1 MSDQYP
7 QYQPPAGDGA
17 ARPQGGSDQPRR
29 VDDPFGQSAQPGTYG
44 QPPQY
49 GQAPQYGDPGPGYG
63 GQPTGQAPW
72 TPDPGYQYQQHSTPP
87 PPPYAP
93 AGQAWAPA
101 PPSAGSDVAASA
113 KGFLAALFDFNFDTF
128 ITPKIIKAVYIAVT
142 AVIGLTA
149 VGFLLSALIS
159 GEPGVIIAALVGV
172 PLIAIVY
179 LALARMTLELYF
191 AVVRL
196 SEDVHERLPR
206 Q

>member
-7 QYQPPAGDGA
+7 QYQPPAGDGS
-17 ARPQGGSDQPRR
+17 RPQPDQPGRFET
-29 VDDPFGQSAQPGTYG
+29 FGQPGPYG
-44 QPPQY
+44 QPPH
-49 GQAPQYGDPGPGYG
+49 YGDPGPAGYG
-63 GQPTGQAPW
+63 AQPAGQPSW
-72 TPDPGYQYQQHSTPP
+72 TQDPGYQYQQQSTPPP

-93 AGQAWAPA
+93 SGQPWT
-101 PPSAGSDVAASA
+101 PPPTQGSTVAASA

-128 ITPKIIKAVYIAVT
+128 ITPKIIKAVYIVVT
-142 AVIGLTA
+142 ALIGLAA
-149 VGFLLSALIS
+149 VGFLLSAVIS
-159 GEPGVIIAALVGV
+159 GEPGIILMALIGV
-172 PLIAIVY
+172 PLAAIVY